1 MPYTYIT
8 SGAHM
13 NPTDSFWEGVGE
25 SIGNSPGWMIIFG
38 GLIVAIFII
47 VAKHIIPYRER
58 IKMKTLELEEKQAAN
73 DAERIKVNTMLA
85 SQQSQTNLL
94 IDGMRQSLDATT
106 AHTDVLVAE
115 LRGARDRSR
124 VMGEDMRHVRS
135 TTDHTDDLVKEIHS
149 IVVRKEGTD

>member
-1 MPYTYIT
+1 
-8 SGAHM
+8 M
-13 NPTDSFWEGVGE
+13 NPTDSFWEGVGA